1 MGGVPKQR
9 HTKSRRN
16 KRRSQIFLNSPST
29 TICSHCKKPSLP
41 HTICKSCGYYQG
53 KEYLDI
59 TKSLEKKR
67 KRRVDKG
74 LEPQENKN
82 EL

>member
-16 KRRSQIFLNSPST
+16 KRRSQIFLNSPNS

-41 HTICKSCGYYQG
+41 HTICKNCGYYQG
-53 KEYLDI
+53 KEYIDLSK
-59 TKSLEKKR
+59 TMEKKR
-67 KRRVDKG
+67 KRRVEKG
-74 LEPQENKN
+74 LEPQENK
-82 EL
+82 EP

>member
-16 KRRSQIFLNSPST
+16 KRRSQIFLHAPGI

-41 HTICKSCGYYQG
+41 HAVCKNCGYYQD
-53 KEYLDI
+53 KEYIDV
-59 TKSLEKKR
+59 TKALKKMR
-67 KRRVDKG
+67 KRRIDKG
-74 LEPQENKN
+74 LEPQENK
-82 EL
+82 EP